1 MAITREDVENVAL
14 LARLGLNEEEKER
27 LMSQLGVILENMAIL
42 NEVDVSQVPASAY
55 ILPVRNVMA
64 PDQPRPSDQP
74 RQLLANAPEAE
85 ENFLRVPAVL
95 EEAGEEAGG

>member
-14 LARLGLNEEEKER
+14 LARLGLTEAEKER

-55 ILPVRNVMA
+55 ILPVRNVTS
-64 PDQPRPSDQP
+64 PDQPRPSCTPQ
-74 RQLLANAPEAE
+74 QLLANAPEAE
-85 ENFLRVPAVL
+85 QNFLRVPAVL
-95 EEAGEEAGG
+95 EEAGE